1 MIKLELEKGI
11 DIMKSFDYKTI
22 LKWILPILICLSS
35 FCMVAQKTSTPK
47 FHEQSIQYLDE
58 KRNTV
63 MTLAASS
70 AAIST
75 AITILPGDT
84 GTPIANGLADLSSKF
99 LLVLGAIYLEKY
111 ALTLT
116 CMVTFKYIIPI
127 LCLAWLANNVIKWD
141 WLRIVCMLRIVC
153 IKIGIMA
160 VAMCLIVPCS
170 VKLSKTIEATYETSI
185 QETIDN
191 ANNIQKKIKKDKENK
206 NFFEKAA
213 EAFSSTA
220 QKYTKMFNQ
229 SLNNF
234 MESTAIMIVTSCV
247 IPILVILFFL
257 WFIQTIGGMTI
268 NTKRLTTF
276 NPVSKIQKQ
285 FINSKE

>member
-1 MIKLELEKGI
+1 M
-11 DIMKSFDYKTI
+11 
-22 LKWILPILICLSS
+22 
-35 FCMVAQKTSTPK
+35 A
-47 FHEQSIQYLDE
+47 
-58 KRNTV
+58 
-63 MTLAASS
+63 LA
-70 AAIST
+70 I
-75 AITILPGDT
+75 
-84 GTPIANGLADLSSKF
+84 
-99 LLVLGAIYLEKY
+99 
-111 ALTLT
+111 
-116 CMVTFKYIIPI
+116 
-127 LCLAWLANNVIKWD
+127 
-141 WLRIVCMLRIVC
+141 
-153 IKIGIMA
+153 
-160 VAMCLIVPCS
+160 CLIVPCS

-185 QETIDN
+185 QETIDH

-234 MESTAIMIVTSCV
+234 MEATAIMIVTSCV

-276 NPVSKIQKQ
+276 NPVSKVQKQ
-285 FINSKE
+285 FLNPKE

>member
-1 MIKLELEKGI
+1 M
-11 DIMKSFDYKTI
+11 YKTI

-35 FCMVAQKTSTPK
+35 FYMVADKTSTPE
-47 FHEQSIQYLDE
+47 FHEQSIQYLNE

-127 LCLAWLANNVIKWD
+127 LCLAWLVNNVTRWD
-141 WLRIVCMLRIVC
+141 WLRIVC

-160 VAMCLIVPCS
+160 IAMCLIVPCS

-206 NFFEKAA
+206 NFVEKVA

-220 QKYTKMFNQ
+220 QKYTKMFNK

-234 MESTAIMIVTSCV
+234 MEATAIMIVTSCV

-257 WFIQTIGGMTI
+257 WFIQTISGMTI
-268 NTKRLTTF
+268 NTKSLTTF
-276 NPVSKIQKQ
+276 NPVSKVQKQ
-285 FINSKE
+285 LINPKE

>member
-1 MIKLELEKGI
+1 
-11 DIMKSFDYKTI
+11 MKSFDYKTI
-22 LKWILPILICLSS
+22 LKWIFPILICLSS

-116 CMVTFKYIIPI
+116 CMITFKYIIPI
-127 LCLAWLANNVIKWD
+127 ICLAWLANNVIKWD
-141 WLRIVCMLRIVC
+141 WLRIVC

-185 QETIDN
+185 QETIDH
-191 ANNIQKKIKKDKENK
+191 ANNIQKKIKKDKDNK

-234 MESTAIMIVTSCV
+234 MEATAIMIVTSCV

-257 WFIQTIGGMTI
+257 WFIQTISGMTI

-276 NPVSKIQKQ
+276 NPVSKAQKQ

>member
-35 FCMVAQKTSTPK
+35 FCMVAQKTSTTK

-127 LCLAWLANNVIKWD
+127 ICLAWLANNVIKWD
-141 WLRIVCMLRIVC
+141 WLRIVC

-160 VAMCLIVPCS
+160 VAI
-170 VKLSKTIEATYETSI
+170 ETSI
-185 QETIDN
+185 QETIDH

-234 MESTAIMIVTSCV
+234 MEATAIMIVTSCV

-257 WFIQTIGGMTI
+257 WFIQTISGMTI

-276 NPVSKIQKQ
+276 NPVSKVQKQ